1 VNETFD
7 TVPVGAIVPTGTV
20 LAATDT
26 SYIPC
31 DGRSLS
37 KDDYGNLFDVIGYT
51 YGGEAGKKTFCV
63 PDCRGRFLRGAD
75 RDAKV
80 DPDSKDRNFVGPD
93 PKPKVGFPGSY
104 QDYATMR
111 PTRDL
116 ASKISHLPKGTLCT
130 HGITTGGHAEVKGD
144 KIIETCTDGGDG
156 DTRPPNVY
164 VEFYIKA
171 RP

>member
-51 YGGEAGKKTFCV
+51 YGGEAEKRPSACQI
-63 PDCRGRFLRGAD
+63 AE
-75 RDAKV
+75 DAF
-80 DPDSKDRNFVGPD
+80 SAGPTGT
-93 PKPKVGFPGSY
+93 PKWTPIPRT
-104 QDYATMR
+104 A
-111 PTRDL
+111 
-116 ASKISHLPKGTLCT
+116 IS
-130 HGITTGGHAEVKGD
+130 
-144 KIIETCTDGGDG
+144 
-156 DTRPPNVY
+156 
-164 VEFYIKA
+164 
-171 RP
+171 